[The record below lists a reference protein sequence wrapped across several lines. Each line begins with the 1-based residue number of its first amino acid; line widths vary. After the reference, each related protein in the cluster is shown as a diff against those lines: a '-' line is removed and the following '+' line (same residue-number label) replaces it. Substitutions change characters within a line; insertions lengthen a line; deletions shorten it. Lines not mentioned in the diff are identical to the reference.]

1 MERVNELS
9 SERAYTKSRFAAK
22 KKNFIDTAAED
33 WQFWALCA
41 PGLILLIVF
50 SYVPMIGL
58 ILAFKNYSSLEGIF
72 GSPWVGVQWFKDFF
86 SSPFFF
92 RTLRN
97 TVLISVLKLVFSFP
111 VPLLFAILLN
121 EISGKW
127 FKKTVQTISYM
138 PHFISTV
145 IVVGIMKTMLSPD
158 GGVVNE
164 VLITLGITKES
175 ISFFNEPGW
184 FRTLYVGSEIW
195 QNFGW
200 DSIIYLACIT
210 SIDMQLYEAAQLDG
224 AGRWKQTM
232 HITLPGLKNI
242 TITMLILSFGSMM
255 NVGFEKILLMYNPA
269 VYETSDVI
277 STYIYRVALVDDN
290 IGYGVAVGLFNSVIN
305 LILIVVF
312 NMISRKTSEVS
323 MW

>member
-1 MERVNELS
+1 MERVAEFS
-9 SERAYTKSRFAAK
+9 SDKLRRAVRSRTG

-41 PGLILLIVF
+41 PGLLLLIIF

-58 ILAFKNYSSLEGIF
+58 ILAFKDYSSLEGIF
-72 GSPWVGVQWFKDFF
+72 GSPWVGFQWFEEFF

-97 TVLISVLKLVFSFP
+97 TVLISVLKIIFSFP
-111 VPLLFAILLN
+111 VPLLFAVLLN
-121 EISGKW
+121 EVSCRG
-127 FKKTVQTISYM
+127 FKRVVQTISYM

-145 IVVGIMKTMLSPD
+145 IVVSIMKTMLSPD
-158 GGVVNE
+158 GGVINE
-164 VLITLGITKES
+164 VLLALGIVDES

-184 FRTLYVGSEIW
+184 FRTLYVSSEIW

-224 AGRWKQTM
+224 AGRWKQTRY
-232 HITLPGLKNI
+232 ITFPGLKNI
-242 TITMLILSFGSMM
+242 TITMLILAFGSMM
-255 NVGFEKILLMYNPA
+255 SVGFEKILLMYNPA

-277 STYIYRVALVDDN
+277 STYIYRIALVDDN

-305 LILIVVF
+305 LILIVAF
-312 NMISRKTSEVS
+312 NLISRKISEVS
-323 MW
+323 LW